1 MSFYSNIGGAVALS
15 LVISSTSISLP
26 ATAAPST
33 ASANQQCDVGFSK
46 GAQIG
51 VAAGVVIGI
60 IAGQVFGKK
69 GHKTE
74 TSIGLAGA
82 AGGLGALIGKDMDK
96 RACEK
101 AKQAMTLALSTGQ
114 SQTVPVQLG
123 NNQQGQYSY
132 IIDKTYSRSTQ
143 ASIPVLQGRAV
154 DTANTAQLG
163 GVYKVVSPANIRS
176 KPSAAS
182 GSTMFETLPVN
193 KQMVAMASTPDKKW
207 LLMSSTGRAAEGWVP
222 AASLS
227 LTPMDQAQFMAMN
240 KENRPVSVVTVAMKQ
255 TCRDG
260 HALVTSDKEEA
271 KGAKESR
278 CMNSNGQWVTTV

>member
-1 MSFYSNIGGAVALS
+1 MSYHAKIGGAVALS
-15 LVISSTSISLP
+15 LMISSASISLP

-33 ASANQQCDVGFSK
+33 ASASKQCDVGFSK
-46 GAQIG
+46 GAKIG
-51 VAAGVVIGI
+51 AVAGVVIGI
-60 IAGQVFGKK
+60 VAGQIFGKK

-74 TSIGLAGA
+74 TSIAMAGVT
-82 AGGLGALIGKDMDK
+82 GGLGALLGKDMDK
-96 RACEK
+96 KACEK
-101 AKQAMTLALSTGQ
+101 AKQAMTLALTTGK

-123 NNQQGQYSY
+123 DNQQGQYSY

-154 DTANTAQLG
+154 ETANTAPLS
-163 GVYKVVSPANIRS
+163 GVYKVVSVANIRS

-227 LTPMDQAQFMAMN
+227 LTSMDQTQFMAMN
-240 KENRPVSVVTVAMKQ
+240 KESRPVSVVTVAMKQ

-260 HALVTSDKEEA
+260 HALAITDKEKA
-271 KGAKESR
+271 TGAKESR
-278 CMNSNGQWVTTV
+278 CMNSNGQWVTV